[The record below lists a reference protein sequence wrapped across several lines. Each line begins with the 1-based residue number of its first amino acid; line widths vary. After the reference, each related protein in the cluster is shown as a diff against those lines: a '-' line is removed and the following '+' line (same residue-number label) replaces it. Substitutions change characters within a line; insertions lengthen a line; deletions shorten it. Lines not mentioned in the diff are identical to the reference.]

1 MPVTVQIPTALRKF
15 TEGAKSVDL
24 AAAALP
30 ELLDELGSRFPEITK
45 HLRDDRGEIRRFVNI
60 YVNDE
65 DIRFLGGSA
74 YRFQDG
80 DNVLLVPSIA
90 GGAQP
95 ERSRRNEEVARCKS

>member
-24 AAAALP
+24 APTALP
-30 ELLDELGSRFPEITK
+30 ELLDELSSRFPEIAK

-90 GGAQP
+90 GGAP
-95 ERSRRNEEVARCKS
+95 IGSRSALDCQEAA